1 MVVAASQIVTSD
13 EHECALEALL
23 EENTTVNDAEVQAE
37 NTIRQS
43 EIAIT
48 EASATS
54 TWHVDEGVELP
65 YGPILQYVLEGVLNS
80 FMSSPTSGDIMLFLE
95 LANSSAMMQ
104 SFISLQRPMS
114 LSANVFKFFL
124 LKLLTSVKHD
134 EADSDEHNETD
145 DTLGS
150 ILSGK
155 VG

>member
-1 MVVAASQIVTSD
+1 MVAAASQIVTSD
-13 EHECALEALL
+13 DHECALEALL
-23 EENTTVNDAEVQAE
+23 EENTTVNDVEVQAE
-37 NTIRQS
+37 NQS
-43 EIAIT
+43 AIAIT
-48 EASATS
+48 EPSATS
-54 TWHVDEGVELP
+54 TWHVDAGVEFP
-65 YGPILQYVLEGVLNS
+65 YNPILQYVLEGVLNS
-80 FMSSPTSGDIMLFLE
+80 FMSSPTNGDIMLFLE

-114 LSANVFKFFL
+114 LSANVLKFFL

>member
-1 MVVAASQIVTSD
+1 MVAAASQIVTSD
-13 EHECALEALL
+13 DHECALEALL

-37 NTIRQS
+37 NQS

-48 EASATS
+48 EPSATS
-54 TWHVDEGVELP
+54 TWHVDAGVEFP
-65 YGPILQYVLEGVLNS
+65 YNPILQYVLEGVLNS
-80 FMSSPTSGDIMLFLE
+80 FMSSPTNGDIMLFLE

-104 SFISLQRPMS
+104 SFISLQHPMS

-124 LKLLTSVKHD
+124 LRLLTSVKHD